1 MRGDGNRNRDSLD
14 SVVRNDF
21 TGSANGPVV
30 QTGSIYG
37 GVHLHSPRHRYD
49 LRPYTIP
56 ARPDPAELRRQ
67 PSQLLLASN
76 RVVPFTGRENERARL
91 RQWLDNP
98 DRMSAKLVHAP
109 GGHGKT
115 RLAAEFAAE
124 SIRAG
129 WDVLVAHHA
138 GLSESPEHELISP
151 TPGRGV
157 LVIVDYAER
166 WPRTDLLALFED
178 GRIRHTGPTRVLLLA
193 RSGSRWWD
201 LLRYPLH
208 KLRVHTETERLT
220 ELAADVPTRRAV
232 FESARNA
239 FAHVLNAD
247 ASHAG
252 PAGSLTDNAY
262 RSVLTILMAALAAVD
277 ACDRD
282 RMPPAH
288 PGALASYLL
297 DREADHWAG
306 MRSGGAI
313 ELATNVLARVVF
325 LATLS
330 GPMSYPEGCD
340 ALQVAGLARTEEEAS
355 RLLDDHQ
362 ACYPPMDDGVV
373 LTPLSPDRMG
383 EDLVARYLPGGEEPG
398 DPRAPELIRMVL
410 TLSALRRAQVITV
423 LAEASRRWPHVARH
437 LAALVREDPDR
448 VITAGGGALMAV
460 VDTADPD
467 LLAAIE
473 PRLPAHRHVDLD
485 FPAARLTQRLT
496 ELRLAHTRH
505 PAEQANLHL
514 VLGRRLANAGAF
526 DEALKSSERA
536 VRIYE
541 GLVAKQPGR
550 YETVL
555 AEALHHLGTHL
566 SGAGFAVRAL
576 NATGKAVAIRQRLA
590 KAHPA
595 VHEPDLASSLNNQ
608 ALDLSGVGLRDAA
621 LRAAQEAVA
630 ILHRLAATHPALHE
644 PGLATALNTLG
655 MHLAEVG
662 RHREACTAARQA
674 VRLHHRLAAT
684 NPKMFEPDL
693 AASLHN
699 LGHHSSQ
706 LGWWADALEAAEQ
719 AVAIRRRLAI
729 TNPAMFEPDLA
740 LSLRELAA
748 IYLELDRVAEALI
761 QIGLAVDLHRNLALV
776 NPAVHQ
782 AELATSLHNQGV
794 YLARAGAHVQAVTC
808 ARQAVTIRAAVFEAN
823 LHAFELKLNDVL
835 AQLGVALPGS
845 PRTLPPPADAR
856 VLQHEVNAIFRESSH
871 STAQST
877 DNLGARSTTAHRLT
891 AAIAATHPR
900 WADHLRPAAARLI
913 TLEAQLARTFSNL
926 SSRHI
931 ALGRLTEALIA
942 AERSAAT
949 YQRIA
954 EIDHA
959 HRADSAS
966 SLANLGA
973 RLVEYGR
980 RDQALTATRLAVER
994 IGVTGRDRQVAD
1006 CLQTFAWV
1014 RMISKLEL
1022 DDAMR
1027 AAEMSVRIYRQLG
1040 PVYAHGLRTAL
1051 KTCAELLHEVGRV
1064 EEAIAIKREL
1074 RAPTKELFLRTP
1086 QLTSLTKRPALVAG
1100 TAQGQNHA

>member
-1 MRGDGNRNRDSLD
+1 MRGGNRNRDSLD

-21 TGSANGPVV
+21 TGQANGPVV

-37 GVHLHSPRHRYD
+37 NVHLYSPRHRYD
-49 LRPYTIP
+49 LRPFTTP

-91 RQWLDNP
+91 RKWLVNP
-98 DRMSAKLVHAP
+98 SRISAKLVHGP

-115 RLAAEFAAE
+115 RLAAEFAEE
-124 SIRAG
+124 SARAG
-129 WDVLVAHHA
+129 WTVLVAHHA
-138 GLSESPEHELISP
+138 GDSENAEQELISP
-151 TPGRGV
+151 NQGRGV

-166 WPRTDLLALFED
+166 WPRSDLLALFED
-178 GRIRHTGPTRVLLLA
+178 ARIRHGGPTRVLLLA

-232 FESARNA
+232 FESARDA
-239 FAHVLNAD
+239 FANVLNAD
-247 ASHAG
+247 ARHAG
-252 PAGSLTDNAY
+252 PAGSLNDNAY

-277 ACDRD
+277 ACDHD

-297 DREADHWAG
+297 DREADHWAR
-306 MRSGGAI
+306 MRAGGAV
-313 ELATNVLARVVF
+313 ESATNVLARIVF
-325 LATLS
+325 LATLT

-340 ALQVAGLARTEEEAS
+340 ALRIAGLARDDEEAS

-373 LTPLSPDRMG
+373 LTPLAPDRMG
-383 EDLVARYLPGGEEPG
+383 EDLVARYLPGGEEAG
-398 DPRAPELIRMVL
+398 DPRAPELISKIL

-467 LLAAIE
+467 LLVAIE

-505 PAEQANLHL
+505 PAEQASLYL

-526 DEALKSSERA
+526 DEALKASERA

-550 YETVL
+550 YEAVL

-566 SGAGFAVRAL
+566 SGAGFSVRAL

-595 VHEPDLASSLNNQ
+595 IHEPDLASSLNNQ

-621 LRAAQEAVA
+621 LRAAQEAAA
-630 ILHRLAATHPALHE
+630 ILHRLAAAHPALHE

-674 VRLHHRLAAT
+674 VRLHHGLAAT

-699 LGHHSSQ
+699 LGHHCSC
-706 LGWWADALEAAEQ
+706 LGWWADALAATEE

-748 IYLELDRVAEALI
+748 VYLELDRVPEALAR
-761 QIGLAVDLHRNLALV
+761 IGHAVDLHRNLAVV

-794 YLARAGAHVQAVTC
+794 YLARAGAHVQAVSC
-808 ARQAVTIRAAVFEAN
+808 ARQAVTIRAAIFEAN
-823 LHAFELKLNDVL
+823 LRAFELQLNDVL
-835 AQLGVALPGS
+835 TQLGVRLPAS
-845 PRTLPPPADAR
+845 PHPLQPPDDAHE
-856 VLQHEVNAIFRESSH
+856 LQQQVNVIFHEWSRG
-871 STAQST
+871 TARST
-877 DNLGARSTTAHRLT
+877 DNLGARSARAHRLT
-891 AAIAATHPR
+891 AAITATHPR
-900 WADHLRPAAARLI
+900 WADHLKPTAAKLI
-913 TLEAQLARTFSNL
+913 ALEVQLARTFSNL

-942 AERSAAT
+942 AERAAAT
-949 YQRIA
+949 YQRVA
-954 EIDHA
+954 DIDHA
-959 HRADSAS
+959 HRPDSAS

-994 IGVTGRDRQVAD
+994 IGGTGHTRQVAD
-1006 CLQTFAWV
+1006 CLATFAWV

-1022 DDAMR
+1022 DDAVR
-1027 AAEMSVRIYRQLG
+1027 AAEAAVRIYRQLG
-1040 PVYAHGLRTAL
+1040 PVFAHELRTAL
-1051 KTCAELLHEVGRV
+1051 KTSAELLHESGRV
-1064 EEAIAIKREL
+1064 HEAIAVRREL
-1074 RAPTKELFLRTP
+1074 RAPTRELFLHTP
-1086 QLTSLTKRPALVAG
+1086 QLTELNKRPALVAG
-1100 TAQGQNHA
+1100 AAQGQHDT